1 MKQPNIKENHL
12 NEYSLHLNHCI
23 TRVLAKNRRLCAQKH
38 WYDKGFL
45 KETFTLLNTV
55 KKHSKLITNDLNHEI
70 NFVYSVEEYDLVLNI
85 SQIDSETPNNNSQD
99 DTLVLKN
106 LCVSYPNNNYR
117 SLKYKLHS

>member
-70 NFVYSVEEYDLVLNI
+70 NFVSSVEEYDLVLII
-85 SQIDSETPNNNSQD
+85 S
-99 DTLVLKN
+99 
-106 LCVSYPNNNYR
+106 
-117 SLKYKLHS
+117 